1 MIPEQ
6 LSLFGG
12 PPKPP
17 KVIRQEEP
25 APAAEDALPL
35 VEATPAAHEMAAVL
49 PEQPAAETTTEI
61 QASTPIEDDP
71 VPDKELVPAAG
82 QLEQPTETLVAADA
96 VPSMEAFALDADAA
110 ADLPDAD
117 PFASTAEAAEA
128 EDWAAFEA
136 TWQQVAP
143 DIPAED
149 VPMEAA
155 DAALLPEELPA
166 LTEEAPDWTAEDL
179 SEEATTTLPAVV
191 APAAGA
197 ASPAIAFVEPDT
209 ADTVAAVVAD
219 QEPAAV
225 LLTEAHGEGPQ
236 LPPDEILFKRQY
248 YSMRETAGMFGIS
261 HSMLRYWENE
271 FDVLQPRKNRKGDR
285 YFRPI
290 DIKNLHL
297 IYNLLKV
304 RKFTMDG
311 AREYLRHHNKA
322 LDTFELVQK
331 LEKLKTFLNELKA
344 TL

>member
-1 MIPEQ
+1 MKLRAAMIPEQ

-25 APAAEDALPL
+25 APAAEEALPAA
-35 VEATPAAHEMAAVL
+35 EAASVADEWATVL
-49 PEQPAAETTTEI
+49 PEQPAADATAEMPATT
-61 QASTPIEDDP
+61 PMEDEP
-71 VPDKELVPAAG
+71 VPDMEPVPTAE
-82 QLEQPTETLVAADA
+82 QLEQPADALAAADA
-96 VPSMEAFALDADAA
+96 VPAMEAFALEADAA
-110 ADLPDAD
+110 VELPDAD
-117 PFASTAEAAEA
+117 PFASTTEAAEA

-143 DIPAED
+143 
-149 VPMEAA
+149 
-155 DAALLPEELPA
+155 
-166 LTEEAPDWTAEDL
+166 
-179 SEEATTTLPAVV
+179 
-191 APAAGA
+191 
-197 ASPAIAFVEPDT
+197 
-209 ADTVAAVVAD
+209 
-219 QEPAAV
+219 AV
-225 LLTEAHGEGPQ
+225 LMTEANGEGPQ

>member
-25 APAAEDALPL
+25 APAAKEALPL
-35 VEATPAAHEMAAVL
+35 AEAAPIAAEGVAGL
-49 PEQPAAETTTEI
+49 PEQPVADASAEMPAT
-61 QASTPIEDDP
+61 TPIEDEP
-71 VPDKELVPAAG
+71 APDIEPAPLAE
-82 QLEQPTETLVAADA
+82 QLNQPADDVAPADA
-96 VPSMEAFALDADAA
+96 VAAMEALALEASASEE
-110 ADLPDAD
+110 LPDAD
-117 PFASTAEAAEA
+117 PFAGTSEAAQA

-136 TWQQVAP
+136 KWQREAPALAAAEAPVAVENARVQP
-143 DIPAED
+143 SLPAEGTG
-149 VPMEAA
+149 
-155 DAALLPEELPA
+155 LLDEEVLEDTPA
-166 LTEEAPDWTAEDL
+166 MP
-179 SEEATTTLPAVV
+179 PAMV
-191 APAAGA
+191 APAAGT
-197 ASPAIAFVEPDT
+197 ASADIAFEPFAT
-209 ADTVAAVVAD
+209 ASAAPVSDEETSAVASA
-219 QEPAAV
+219 
-225 LLTEAHGEGPQ
+225 EATGNGPQ
-236 LPPDEILFKRQY
+236 IPPDEILYKRQY
-248 YSMRETAGMFGIS
+248 YTMRETAAMLGIS
-261 HSMLRYWENE
+261 HSMLRHWENE

-311 AREYLRHHNKA
+311 AREYLRQHNKA

-344 TL
+344 NL